1 MRRRKMKNISIKIL
15 AVLTALMLIA
25 GAVLLVSCGK
35 SGSGS
40 GSGTESGEKP
50 ESQEEE
56 KKIEYEKVSGNCY
69 VLAGMSSED
78 EEFDE
83 DLIKDMFGIKDLSE
97 YMTIYFREDGKAKMV
112 FLKYGKKALDGEW
125 EQKDGEVNV
134 KFKDIDGMQ
143 FTMGESGVLSTV
155 NVEEDDDE
163 FLLTLSKTEEI
174 PDSVK

>member
-1 MRRRKMKNISIKIL
+1 MKNISIKIL
-15 AVLTALMLIA
+15 AVLTAVMLVA
-25 GAVLLVSCGK
+25 GAALLVSCGK

-40 GSGTESGEKP
+40 GSGAEGEKP

-78 EEFDE
+78 EEFDA

-134 KFKDIDGMQ
+134 KFKDIEDMQ
-143 FTMGESGVLSTV
+143 FTMDESGVLSTI

>member
-1 MRRRKMKNISIKIL
+1 MKNISVKIL
-15 AVLTALMLIA
+15 AVLTAVILVA
-25 GAVLLVSCGK
+25 GAALLVSCGK

-40 GSGTESGEKP
+40 GSGAEGDKP

-83 DLIKDMFGIKDLSE
+83 DLIKDMFGIKGLSE

-134 KFKDIDGMQ
+134 KFKEIEDMQ
-143 FTMGESGVLSTV
+143 FTMDENGVLSTI